1 MRTAEVLE
9 TRGGWAAAQERRR
22 RCAQPDCPNER
33 GADGHPR
40 GFCPAC
46 ALDAEL
52 FDRES
57 RWETLA
63 REIPGRA

>member
-9 TRGGWAAAQERRR
+9 TAGGWAAAHERR
-22 RCAQPDCPNER
+22 RCAQPDCENER
-33 GADGHPR
+33 GAERHPR
-40 GFCPAC
+40 GLCPAC

-57 RWETLA
+57 RWEALG
-63 REIPGRA
+63 REILGPA